1 MINGLAQEAAPP
13 ALPLLPVVFLAN
25 MKIDKGHGEMVY

>member
-1 MINGLAQEAAPP
+1 MAWAQEAAPP
-13 ALPLLPVVFLAN
+13 ALPLLPAVSFAN